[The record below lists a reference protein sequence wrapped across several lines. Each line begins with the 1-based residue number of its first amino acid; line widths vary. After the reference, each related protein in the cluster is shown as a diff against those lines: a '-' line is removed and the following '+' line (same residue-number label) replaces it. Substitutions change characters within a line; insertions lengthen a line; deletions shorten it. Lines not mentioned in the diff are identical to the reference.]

1 MRCRGLVRHID
12 DLKVLVLSQLW
23 LARASNQAVMTN
35 DLVLCSHYPRCTKL
49 NTKARNQPTSQPI
62 AIVVVT
68 DWAMK
73 RNTSAVDDQYVQQI
87 SSHVDMVRNI

>member
-1 MRCRGLVRHID
+1 MWGRGLVQHVD
-12 DLKVLVLSQLW
+12 DLRVLVLLQSC
-23 LARASNQAVMTN
+23 LAHASSQAVVIN
-35 DLVLCSHYPRCTKL
+35 DLLLCLHYPGCTKL

-73 RNTSAVDDQYVQQI
+73 KNTSAVNDQYV
-87 SSHVDMVRNI
+87 